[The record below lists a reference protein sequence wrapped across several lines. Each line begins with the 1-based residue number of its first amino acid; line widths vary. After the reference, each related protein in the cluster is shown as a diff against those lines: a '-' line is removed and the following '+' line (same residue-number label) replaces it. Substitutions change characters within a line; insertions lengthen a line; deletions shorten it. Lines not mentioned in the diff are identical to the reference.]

1 MAAIRRRDTKPEVAA
16 RSALHRRGYRFRK
29 DYAIRLNGKLV
40 RPDIAFTRQRVAV
53 FIDGCFWHCCP
64 EHGRQ
69 PGVNGEYWSPKLA
82 GNVERDQRQTAA
94 LQTNGWTVL
103 RFWEHQGT
111 DQIVAA
117 LTYVFDRRGVPIK
130 VRHGDHGCGGADRL
144 VDPPIGRLGK
154 SCSNLLGTRTA
165 SDG

>member
-1 MAAIRRRDTKPEVAA
+1 MDGPDRRGTPANAETPAYVTSPGRSRNMAAIRRRDTKPEVMV

-29 DYAIRLNGKLV
+29 DYAIRLDGQLV

-69 PGVNGEYWSPKLA
+69 PGVNGEYWSPKLK
-82 GNVERDQRQTAA
+82 GNVERDRRQTTA

-103 RFWEHQGT
+103 RFWEHQET
-111 DQIVAA
+111 DDIVAA
-117 LTYVFDRRGVPIK
+117 LTNLFD
-130 VRHGDHGCGGADRL
+130 GDVG
-144 VDPPIGRLGK
+144 
-154 SCSNLLGTRTA
+154 SN
-165 SDG
+165 